1 MPTAP
6 AANSIAQPAVAPR
19 LSIVVLPFANL
30 GNDSDQQYFADGIT
44 EDLTTDLSR
53 IEGMVVI
60 SRNTAFTYRNKP
72 VDAKQIGRELGVRYL
87 LEGSIRRSGNQVR
100 VNAQLINAE
109 TDAHLWAERFE
120 RDISDLFALQNEIT
134 GRIAIALNLALI
146 GAEADRLTE
155 RPDALDYIFRG
166 RAIFWKP
173 KSRDTYAE
181 AIGLF
186 ERALA
191 LDPRS
196 VEAQNRL
203 ALALV
208 DRVLDLMT
216 DTEAADIARAE
227 ELVGQALA
235 ASPRS
240 PLAHYAKGELLRTQR
255 RYEDAIPEFETALAS
270 NRNWVGAIA
279 VLGYCKFFAGSAEQ
293 MIPAQEQALRLS
305 PRDPGVGT
313 WYNRIGFAHLLQSRT
328 DEAIVWLERARSAI
342 PATPAVHANLAAAY
356 ALKGETER
364 AAAELAEARRLR
376 GEGSYSSLAKMKAG
390 TWSSEPPT
398 IRALS
403 EATLFAGLRKAGVPE
418 E

>member
-1 MPTAP
+1 
-6 AANSIAQPAVAPR
+6 
-19 LSIVVLPFANL
+19 LPFANL
-30 GNDSDQQYFADGIT
+30 SNDPDQQYFADGIT

-134 GRIAIALNLALI
+134 SRIAIALNLALI
-146 GAEADRLTE
+146 DAEADRLTE

-166 RAIFWKP
+166 RAKFWKP

-181 AIGLF
+181 VIGLF

-208 DRVLDLMT
+208 DRVLDGMT
-216 DTEAADIARAE
+216 DTEAADMARAK

-255 RYEDAIPEFETALAS
+255 RYEDAIPEFEAALAS
-270 NRNWVGAIA
+270 NPNWVGAIA

-342 PATPAVHANLAAAY
+342 PGTPAVHANLAAAY